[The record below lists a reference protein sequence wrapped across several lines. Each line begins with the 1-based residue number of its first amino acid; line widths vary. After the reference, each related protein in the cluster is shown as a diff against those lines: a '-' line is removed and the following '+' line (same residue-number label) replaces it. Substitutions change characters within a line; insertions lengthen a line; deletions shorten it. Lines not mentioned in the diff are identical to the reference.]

1 MPHICDLRTSHLMRK
16 RSVSVSKMKQV
27 TIHCDGACQGNPGPG
42 GWAAVLQYGEKR
54 KEICGA
60 VVATT
65 NNRMELQ
72 AAIEGLRA
80 LKEACEVEVFT
91 DSEYL
96 RNGITSWVRGWKYKG
111 WMTKERKPV
120 KNADLWRELDALANG
135 HKVTWR
141 WLKGH
146 AGHVDNE
153 RCDALAVEQI
163 SVLRKRCT
171 KQELKRAL
179 KEFKE
184 QAAGVGT
191 SKLL

>member
-1 MPHICDLRTSHLMRK
+1 M
-16 RSVSVSKMKQV
+16 MKQV

-60 VVATT
+60 VAATT

-72 AAIEGLRA
+72 AAIESLRA
-80 LKEACEVEVFT
+80 LKEVCEVEVFT

-96 RNGITSWVRGWKYKG
+96 RNGITSWVRGWKFKG

-120 KNADLWRELDALANG
+120 KNADLWRELDALASQ

-146 AGHVDNE
+146 AGHAENE

-163 SVLRKRCT
+163 NLLRSKCRP
-171 KQELKRAL
+171 EDLKKAL
-179 KEFKE
+179 KEFQE
-184 QAAGVGT
+184 RTAT
-191 SKLL
+191 MSKSVRPTLFD